1 MSDEDAQ
8 PTTPE
13 EMARWMVE
21 QTGGEVAGSVV
32 CEREPDGAWYCEVP
46 LRGGRTWEGR
56 VFATTVVDVDVD
68 DDDDL
73 T

>member
-21 QTGGEVAGSVV
+21 PTGGEVAGPVV
-32 CEREPDGAWYCEVP
+32 CEREPGGAWYCEVP
-46 LRGGRTWEGR
+46 LRGGGR
-56 VFATTVVDVDVD
+56 GRAACSPPRSSTSTSTT
-68 DDDDL
+68 
-73 T
+73 TTT